1 MRNRFAV
8 LILIVLAVAVLS
20 ACGGTAATPTP
31 GGGTLLGEDYEDA
44 LSLRNQLLLGTLRL
58 QGTPDQMTA
67 EQARTLLPLWQA
79 FKALSASETSAPEE
93 TAAVLE
99 QIQAALTHAQ
109 VGAITALKLTNA
121 DLTAWY
127 AEQGIVVQPTPQ
139 PGVTPSGTPG
149 AGKNSGLT
157 QEQREATRAAAAA
170 AGTTVAGGGTSGSA
184 RSTILIDKVI
194 ETLEQLGGK

>member
-8 LILIVLAVAVLS
+8 LILIVLAAVLS
-20 ACGGTAATPTP
+20 ACGGAAATPTP
-31 GGGTLLGEDYEDA
+31 EGGTLLGEDYEDA

-58 QGTPDQMTA
+58 QGTPDQLTI

-79 FKALSASETSAPEE
+79 FKALSASEISAPEE
-93 TAAVLE
+93 TTAVLE

-109 VGAITALKLTNA
+109 VGVITALKLTNA

-127 AEQGIVVQPTPQ
+127 AEQGIVVQYTPQ

-157 QEQREATRAAAAA
+157 QEQREATRAAAEA
-170 AGTTVAGGGTSGSA
+170 AGTTVPGGGASGSA
-184 RSTILIDKVI
+184 RSTILMDKVI
-194 ETLEQLGGK
+194 ETLEELVAK